1 MPHRFPK
8 DMRRVLFF
16 LGLIYSLLATPPAN
30 STEPSASLPASLTS
44 ALAKAGIPASDIG
57 LYVQNLTRDR
67 EVLSFGA
74 DRAMNPAS
82 VMKLVTTFSALEVL
96 GPAYKWKTEAWIDGK
111 MDGDRLVGNLVLKG
125 FGDPKFDLESLWLFL
140 RELRHR
146 GLRVIDGDLSLDRSY
161 FAIDP
166 HDPALFDNEPA
177 RPYNVGADALL
188 LNGKSFRLQFVPN
201 EARQT
206 IDIYSEPALPQIL
219 IVNRLRLVPG
229 ECDAWPETPAI
240 VDNVMT
246 FSGAFPMGCGEKFR
260 YFSLLSPDDFA
271 QTLFRQLWEQV
282 GGSWAG
288 RAREATVAPGAR
300 LLATWESAPLADL
313 MREVNKLSVNVMARQ
328 IFLTLGAIDG
338 ASATLDKS
346 RRAVDQW
353 LSRHGFSFPELVI
366 ENGAGLS
373 RADRISARH
382 LAQLLI
388 TAYRSPLMPEYVSS
402 LSLTAIDG
410 TMKRRLGGSA
420 AAGRAHVKTGYIEGV
435 RAIAGYALDYRGDT
449 LAVVLIINH
458 PDARNAQSVQDA
470 LLEWVHAGSAF

>member
-1 MPHRFPK
+1 MARRLPK
-8 DMRRVLFF
+8 NLPGVLFR
-16 LGLIYSLLATPPAN
+16 LGLTCSLLAILPAN
-30 STEPSASLPASLTS
+30 GTEPSPSLPASLTS
-44 ALAKAGIPASDIG
+44 ALARAGIPSSDIG
-57 LYVQNLTRDR
+57 LHVQNLTRDR

-82 VMKLVTTFSALEVL
+82 VMKLVTTFAALELL

-111 MDGDRLVGNLVLKG
+111 LDGDRLVGNLALKG

-146 GLRVIDGDLSLDRSY
+146 GLRVIDGDLVLDRSY
-161 FAIDP
+161 FALDP

-188 LNGKSFRLQFVPN
+188 LNGKSFRLQFVPD

-206 IDIYSEPALPQIL
+206 IDIYAEPSLPQIL
-219 IVNRLRLVPG
+219 VVNRLRLVPG
-229 ECDAWPETPAI
+229 ECDAWPEKPAI

-246 FSGAFPMGCGEKFR
+246 FSGAFPAGCGEKFR
-260 YFSLLSPDDFA
+260 YFSLLPPDDFA
-271 QTLFRQLWEQV
+271 QSLFRQMWEQV

-288 RAREATVAPGAR
+288 RAREAALAPEAR
-300 LLATWESAPLADL
+300 LFATWESPPLSDL
-313 MREVNKLSVNVMARQ
+313 VREVNKLSVNVMARQ
-328 IFLTLGAIDG
+328 IYLTLGAIDG
-338 ASATLDKS
+338 APATPEKS
-346 RRAVDQW
+346 RRILDQW
-353 LSRHGFSFPELVI
+353 LSRHGFTFPELAI

-373 RADRISARH
+373 RTDRISARH
-382 LAQLLI
+382 LAQLLVA
-388 TAYRSPLMPEYVSS
+388 AYRSPLMPEYVSS
-402 LSLTAIDG
+402 LSLTATDG

-435 RAIAGYALDYRGDT
+435 RALAGYALDYRGDT

-470 LLEWVHAGSAF
+470 LLEWVHAGAPF